1 MECAFAGGTSYSY
14 ALTVG
19 AAGTL
24 KAQTAAVGTAAT
36 ASGAAAAGASLTAG
50 AGIAGCAAALAP
62 WAPWAAAALAP
73 AAAVA
78 VGLHW
83 ALCGMDAKDPAEE
96 AEFVM
101 MQAQGAVPCTMLLG
115 EGRFGKRTK
124 ADASSLCETT
134 TVVTV
139 ARLGR

>member
-1 MECAFAGGTSYSY
+1 
-14 ALTVG
+14 
-19 AAGTL
+19 
-24 KAQTAAVGTAAT
+24 VGTAAT
-36 ASGAAAAGASLTAG
+36 ASGAAVAGATAG
-50 AGIAGCAAALAP
+50 AGIAARAAVLAP
-62 WAPWAAAALAP
+62 WAAALAP

-78 VGLHW
+78 VASL
-83 ALCGMDAKDPAEE
+83 ALCGVDAKDPAEE